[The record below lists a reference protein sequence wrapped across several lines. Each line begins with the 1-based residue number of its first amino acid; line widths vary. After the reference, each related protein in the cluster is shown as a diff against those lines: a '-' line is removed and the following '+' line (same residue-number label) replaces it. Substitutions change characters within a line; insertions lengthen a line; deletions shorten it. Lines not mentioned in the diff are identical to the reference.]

1 MNTRKTLPR
10 QIGSDPV
17 EGYLKATKQPLT
29 RENYLIAAY
38 PDRDPNQP
46 LGAEEEA
53 MLPDR
58 YRLKT

>member
-1 MNTRKTLPR
+1 MNMQDKSSRPTGNDLT
-10 QIGSDPV
+10 

-29 RENYLIAAY
+29 RENYLMAAY
-38 PDRDPNQP
+38 PDRDPTQP

-53 MLPDR
+53 MLPER